1 MLSMVQKYK
10 FEQNLI
16 HALLILFSLT
26 VFTDANTFVGSESGR
41 DWNETSSLARLS
53 NIKRLWRDGKSGWW
67 TNYLTE
73 GLDKSRTLGGG
84 RFSRRRFGSADISR
98 DRKTNSFLSV
108 TRSLWGGQDTFSPNG
123 LDHCVEIG
131 NHNPLCGFIRTG
143 RRGGGARPITIW
155 KKLLPLKCILWDFS
169 SDSYHLWSEYQLDF
183 CQGGGGS
190 STKFWW
196 CSGWGEKRG
205 KPPNLYLLIKEEREK
220 TNEVKG
226 GWSESNEV
234 KYEKVVYEEKEGR
247 GGRWFA

>member
-1 MLSMVQKYK
+1 MGCFCWLRRCASGVRLGEGRVSIFQYPVHVFCISRGETEAKDSFLVFWQKWENLRGRLCVILESCSQKIDKKSNSRGWLMLSMVQKYK
-10 FEQNLI
+10 FEQILM

-26 VFTDANTFVGSESGR
+26 VFTDANTFVGSESGI
-41 DWNETSSLARLS
+41 DWNEKSSLARLS

-108 TRSLWGGQDTFSPNG
+108 TPSLWGGQDTFSPNG

-143 RRGGGARPITIW
+143 RRGVGQDP
-155 KKLLPLKCILWDFS
+155 LLFGRNC
-169 SDSYHLWSEYQLDF
+169 
-183 CQGGGGS
+183 
-190 STKFWW
+190 
-196 CSGWGEKRG
+196 
-205 KPPNLYLLIKEEREK
+205 YL
-220 TNEVKG
+220 
-226 GWSESNEV
+226 
-234 KYEKVVYEEKEGR
+234 
-247 GGRWFA
+247 